1 MIIIL
6 SLYFVVTV
14 LLILFHYRQ
23 NKGVVYLI
31 YTVFITG
38 LRHVQLYIYSQPSQ
52 KETWLFWMPI
62 LNIHILPFAMLAPVS
77 IYFYY
82 RSIEIGK
89 IYWQKSNLI
98 HLVPAILLAINF
110 IPYFLLPFEQK
121 TSFYEHLISD
131 SSGNQTMNLYL
142 FLQDKFARLI
152 PLTMDFLYFI
162 FFIWKYTISSRND
175 NHKEKKKNKF
185 IRHSLAIY
193 IINWLPSISLIFS
206 GALLNLGNTKLEHAF
221 KNQYIPNTIMLSVL
235 ATILPLTFLLFPSFT
250 YKFQF
255 EFLKSSIL
263 YTHFKKSDTKKIPD
277 ANHFPEDLDK
287 IINYVKTE
295 KPYLKQNFN
304 LNDLSNSIG
313 ISQTHISYLLKIH
326 LNISFPKFKNQCR
339 VFHAMK
345 LLNENQQKQY
355 SIEGVAALAGFKN
368 KSTFYAAFK
377 HEAGK
382 TPIEWLQNKV

>member
-152 PLTMDFLYFI
+152 PLTMDFLYFL
-162 FFIWKYTISSRND
+162 FFIWEYAISPKND
-175 NHKEKKKNKF
+175 NLKEKKKIKF

-221 KNQYIPNTIMLSVL
+221 KNQYVPNTIMLSVL

-263 YTHFKKSDTKKIPD
+263 YTHFKKLDTKKIPD
-277 ANHFPEDLDK
+277 VNHFPEDLDK

-313 ISQTHISYLLKIH
+313 ISQSQISYLLKIH
-326 LNISFPKFKNQCR
+326 LNISFPKFKNQSR

-377 HEAGK
+377 HEVGK
-382 TPIEWLQNKV
+382 TPIEWLQNKI

>member
-1 MIIIL
+1 
-6 SLYFVVTV
+6 
-14 LLILFHYRQ
+14 
-23 NKGVVYLI
+23 
-31 YTVFITG
+31 
-38 LRHVQLYIYSQPSQ
+38 
-52 KETWLFWMPI
+52 MPI

-152 PLTMDFLYFI
+152 PLTMDFLYFL
-162 FFIWKYTISSRND
+162 FFIWEYTISPKND
-175 NHKEKKKNKF
+175 NLKEKKKIKF

-193 IINWLPSISLIFS
+193 IINWLPNISLSFGS
-206 GALLNLGNTKLEHAF
+206 ALLNLGNTKLEHAF
-221 KNQYIPNTIMLSVL
+221 KNQYVPDTIMLSIL

-313 ISQTHISYLLKIH
+313 ISQSQISYLLKIH
-326 LNISFPKFKNQCR
+326 LNISFPKFKNQSR

-377 HEAGK
+377 HEVGK
-382 TPIEWLQNKV
+382 TPIEWLQNKI

>member
-1 MIIIL
+1 MCP
-6 SLYFVVTV
+6 S
-14 LLILFHYRQ
+14 
-23 NKGVVYLI
+23 NKGL
-31 YTVFITG
+31 
-38 LRHVQLYIYSQPSQ
+38 VQ
-52 KETWLFWMPI
+52 FWMPI

-152 PLTMDFLYFI
+152 PLTMDFLYFL
-162 FFIWKYTISSRND
+162 FFIWEYAISPKND
-175 NHKEKKKNKF
+175 NLKEKKKNKF

-193 IINWLPSISLIFS
+193 IINWLPNISLSF
-206 GALLNLGNTKLEHAF
+206 GAALLNLGNTKLEHAF
-221 KNQYIPNTIMLSVL
+221 KNQYVPDTIMLSIL

-277 ANHFPEDLDK
+277 ANHFPEDLDT

-295 KPYLKQNFN
+295 KPYLKHNFN

-377 HEAGK
+377 HEMGK
-382 TPIEWLQNKV
+382 TPIEWLQNKI